1 MIQRKSI
8 RQKVK
13 LEINEAFE
21 EGVEVDEKEDE
32 GGCEREVGKKTT
44 DNGFIALISVQN
56 LFRREQFPS
65 PL

>member
-1 MIQRKSI
+1 
-8 RQKVK
+8 
-13 LEINEAFE
+13 
-21 EGVEVDEKEDE
+21 VEVDEKEDE